1 MKIKRQQRRMIGR
14 IVTYL
19 VLSVVCLVILIP
31 FFWMIST
38 SIKPADEIFDPVPKW
53 IPENPTFENYVS
65 IWFRGNFT
73 RQMLNSMIV
82 AFATTIISLCV
93 AILSGYG
100 LARFRFKGKYMFS
113 ILLIVVQMFPGVLL
127 MIPLFTIMNKLGL
140 IDQYWSLII
149 SYCTFAVPFSTWM
162 AKGYLDTIPVSLE
175 EAARIDGCNRLNV
188 LWRVIIPLAAPG
200 LVTVAIFAFVLA
212 WQEYIFALTF
222 TRTDVMRTITV
233 GISLMQGQHGSVNW
247 GQIMAGSVIACV
259 PGVVFFTF
267 MEKYLVKG
275 FTLGAVK
282 E

>member
-1 MKIKRQQRRMIGR
+1 MRSKRRLRKTAGR
-14 IVTYL
+14 VITYF
-19 VLSVVCLVILIP
+19 VLCFVCLIILIP

-38 SIKPADEIFDPVPKW
+38 SLKSPDEIFDPSPKW
-53 IPENPTFENYVS
+53 IPENPTFDNYQS
-65 IWFRGNFT
+65 IWSRGNFT
-73 RQMLNSMIV
+73 RQMLNSVIV
-82 AFATTIISLCV
+82 AFCTTIISLIV
-93 AILSGYG
+93 AILSSYG
-100 LARFRFKGKYMFS
+100 LARFDFKGKYTFS
-113 ILLIVVQMFPGVLL
+113 VLLIVVQMFPGVLL

-175 EAARIDGCNRLNV
+175 DAARIDGCNRLNV
-188 LWRVIIPLAAPG
+188 LWRVIIPLSAPG

-222 TRTDVMRTITV
+222 TRTDIMRTITV

-247 GQIMAGSVIACV
+247 GEIMAGSVIACL
-259 PGVVFFTF
+259 PGIIFFTF